1 MRYCRTM
8 TAPLMRSLRIH
19 GPLDMRME
27 QVPVPELAADQVLVR
42 VAAVGIC
49 ATDIELYDGRMPYI
63 RQGLTTLPLTPGH
76 EWSGIVEAVGSG
88 GAGFGAPGSG
98 AAGSGAAGLKPGDR
112 VVGDISLGCGRC
124 VSCLRGEYH
133 LCRQRTELGVIG
145 ESGAF
150 AEYVRTRAR
159 HTYAIP
165 PSISLEEAA
174 LSEPAATCL
183 NALRRTG
190 VRPGDRAA
198 VFGDGVI
205 GFLTAQ
211 MCRCLGAS
219 RVVLIAPSV
228 EHARTA
234 RELDIPLLD
243 SSAADI
249 AREVTRVLEGPPEL
263 VSECSGNP
271 AALNDAIHLTAPGG
285 RINVLS
291 ITGAP
296 SVAADID
303 YVVTRDIIMVGSL
316 ASPNAFP
323 AALRLMESGA
333 VRVRPLISKIFSF
346 DDAIEAFEYVR
357 ARKEPRIKVLVS
369 VRSSGKEGTR

>member
-1 MRYCRTM
+1 M
-8 TAPLMRSLRIH
+8 TTPALMKSLRIH
-19 GPLDMRME
+19 GPLDMRIE
-27 QVPVPELAADQVLVR
+27 RIPVPALAPDQVLVR

-76 EWSGIVEAVGSG
+76 EWSGTVEETGSE
-88 GAGFGAPGSG
+88 AG
-98 AAGSGAAGLKPGDR
+98 GLKPGDR
-112 VVGDISLGCGRC
+112 VVGDISLGCGQC
-124 VSCLRGEYH
+124 TSCLRGDYH

-145 ESGAF
+145 ENGAF
-150 AEYVRTRAR
+150 AEFVRTRAR
-159 HTYAIP
+159 HTYPVP
-165 PSISLEEAA
+165 PGLSLEEAA

-211 MCRCLGAS
+211 ICRCMGAS
-219 RVVLIAPSV
+219 RVALIAPSA
-228 EHARTA
+228 EHAGTA
-234 RELDIPLLD
+234 EQLGIPLVD
-243 SSAADI
+243 SSAADV
-249 AREVTRVLEGPPEL
+249 AREVSRVLEGLPEV

-291 ITGAP
+291 ITGSPA
-296 SVAADID
+296 VAADID
-303 YVVTRDIIMVGSL
+303 YLVTRDIVMVGSL

-323 AALRLMESGA
+323 AALRLMASGA

-346 DDAIEAFEYVR
+346 DEAIQAFEYVR
-357 ARKEPRIKVLVS
+357 ARSEPRIKILVS
-369 VRSSGKEGTR
+369 ARISREEGSR

>member
-1 MRYCRTM
+1 MLGPM
-8 TAPLMRSLRIH
+8 TARLMTSLRIH
-19 GPLDMRME
+19 GPLDMRVE
-27 QVPVPELAADQVLVR
+27 QVPVPPLAPDQVLVR

-76 EWSGIVEAVGSG
+76 EWSGTVE
-88 GAGFGAPGSG
+88 
-98 AAGSGAAGLKPGDR
+98 AAGSEAAGLKPGDR
-112 VVGDISLGCGRC
+112 VVGDISLGCGGC

-145 ESGAF
+145 ENGAF
-150 AEYVRTRAR
+150 AEFVRTRAR
-159 HTYAIP
+159 HTYP
-165 PSISLEEAA
+165 VPEGISLEEAA

-211 MCRCLGAS
+211 MCRCMGAS
-219 RVVLIAPSV
+219 RVVLIAPTS

-234 RELDIPLLD
+234 QELGIPLVD
-243 SSAADI
+243 SSAAD
-249 AREVTRVLEGPPEL
+249 AAAEVPRILGGSPEL

-291 ITGAP
+291 ITGSP

-303 YVVTRDIIMVGSL
+303 YMVTRDIIMVGSL

-333 VRVRPLISKIFSF
+333 VRVRPLISKVFSF
-346 DDAIEAFEYVR
+346 DHAVEAFEYVR

-369 VRSSGKEGTR
+369 ARSREEGSR